1 MGCCMASYRSQAAE
15 PQLPPDMPELEE
27 VLVPGH
33 RQADWERGGG
43 LELDPV
49 LGSGAVVLMDAEW
62 MVRRARTGG
71 VLEPRQALPPTAF
84 MSHSAVKAAT
94 PQYFGGLLLHIACIS
109 HCWLQ
114 ANHPDPRGHNLRILG
129 RALQLASCATGPFVE
144 YSGRWGV
151 FMDFCCI
158 HQNCRDREGCPQQR
172 TYQRLEGSDSF
183 EDDALGRFE
192 LEHALFKEALGS
204 LGSFYSHPAT
214 VVFMLTRFPDD
225 YGDAAKY
232 TRSGNTEQY
241 FNRGWC
247 FCESSWAMLT
257 KPSDRLVD
265 LGRSTGAEALYSELV
280 DTCTAG
286 RRAPLLPDAFDV
298 QLQSKGF
305 TNGKD
310 DRPRVAELYRSAF
323 AQRFEAAKVLRYGA
337 LEWGDEAAQQLAA
350 VLASGAAPQLRELDL
365 GSNRVGDEGAARLA
379 EVLRAPGAQP
389 QLQYLNLGRNCVG
402 DEGAARLAEA
412 LRAPGALPQLRRL
425 DLGANRVG
433 DEGAARL
440 AEALRAPGA
449 LPQLRELGLTGNR
462 VGDEGAARLAEA
474 LRALG
479 ALPQL
484 QYLNLGRNRVGDEGA
499 ARLAEALRAPGA
511 LPQLRELN
519 LGANPLGGPGRAA
532 LRAAW
537 AEAERPEGG
546 LFDFD

>member
-1 MGCCMASYRSQAAE
+1 MGTWPLRCWFKLPQLVATWKSLATPPSASIEMGCCMASYRSQA
-15 PQLPPDMPELEE
+15 Q
-27 VLVPGH
+27 
-33 RQADWERGGG
+33 WESGGG

-62 MVRRARTGG
+62 MARRARTGG

-84 MSHSAVKAAT
+84 MPHGAVKAAT
-94 PQYFGGLLLHIACIS
+94 PEVEGGSLLRIACIS

-129 RALQLASCATGPFVE
+129 QALQMLSGYGNNAFM
-144 YSGRWGV
+144 GRWGV

-158 HQNCRDREGCPQQR
+158 HQNCRDREGVPQQR

-192 LEHALFKEALGS
+192 LENALFKEALGS

-257 KPSDRLVD
+257 KPYNRLVD
-265 LGRSTGAEALYSELV
+265 LGRSTGTETDYHALMA
-280 DTCTAG
+280 TCAAG

-323 AQRFEAAKVLRYGA
+323 AQRFEAAEELVYDR

-350 VLASGAAPQLRELDL
+350 VLASGATPQLRGLSL
-365 GSNRVGDEGAARLA
+365 FG
-379 EVLRAPGAQP
+379 
-389 QLQYLNLGRNCVG
+389 NCVG

-412 LRAPGALPQLRRL
+412 LRAPGALPQLREL
-425 DLGANRVG
+425 DLTGNRVG

-449 LPQLRELGLTGNR
+449 LPQLRVLYLGN
-462 VGDEGAARLAEA
+462 
-474 LRALG
+474 
-479 ALPQL
+479 
-484 QYLNLGRNRVGDEGA
+484 
-499 ARLAEALRAPGA
+499 
-511 LPQLRELN
+511 
-519 LGANPLGGPGRAA
+519 NPLGGPGQAA
-532 LRAAW
+532 LRAAC
-537 AEAERPEGG
+537 AEAGRPEGG
-546 LFDFD
+546 LKF

>member
-1 MGCCMASYRSQAAE
+1 
-15 PQLPPDMPELEE
+15 
-27 VLVPGH
+27 
-33 RQADWERGGG
+33 
-43 LELDPV
+43 
-49 LGSGAVVLMDAEW
+49 MDAEW

-84 MSHSAVKAAT
+84 ISHSAVKAASSS
-94 PQYFGGLLLHIACIS
+94 LLHIACIS

-114 ANHPDPRGHNLRILG
+114 ANHPDPRGHNLRIVG
-129 RALQLASCATGPFVE
+129 QALQLLLGYVG
-144 YSGRWGV
+144 GRWGV

-158 HQNCRDREGCPQQR
+158 HQNCRDREGVPQQH

-257 KPSDRLVD
+257 KPSGNLWD
-265 LGRSTGAEALYSELV
+265 LGRCTGAETHFWELV
-280 DTCTAG
+280 QTCRAG

-298 QLQSKGF
+298 ELQSKGF

-323 AQRFEAAKVLRYGA
+323 AQRFEAAEELHYDG
-337 LEWGDEAAQQLAA
+337 LQWGDEEAQHLAA
-350 VLASGAAPQLRELDL
+350 VLASGALP
-365 GSNRVGDEGAARLA
+365 RLQK
-379 EVLRAPGAQP
+379 L
-389 QLQYLNLGRNCVG
+389 YLWN
-402 DEGAARLAEA
+402 
-412 LRAPGALPQLRRL
+412 
-425 DLGANRVG
+425 NRVG

-449 LPQLRELGLTGNR
+449 LPQLQELS
-462 VGDEGAARLAEA
+462 
-474 LRALG
+474 LRG
-479 ALPQL
+479 
-484 QYLNLGRNRVGDEGA
+484 
-499 ARLAEALRAPGA
+499 
-511 LPQLRELN
+511 
-519 LGANPLGGPGRAA
+519 NPLRVGGPGPAA

-537 AEAERPEGG
+537 AEAGRPACNLWLG
-546 LFDFD
+546 F

>member
-1 MGCCMASYRSQAAE
+1 MGCCMASYRSQAAEPQMPPSVPELEEVPVPADVQAAE

-365 GSNRVGDEGAARLA
+365 GKTAWAT
-379 EVLRAPGAQP
+379 RAPRGWRRPCAP
-389 QLQYLNLGRNCVG
+389 R
-402 DEGAARLAEA
+402 ARCPSCGGSTSAPTA
-412 LRAPGALPQLRRL
+412 WATRAPRGWRRPC
-425 DLGANRVG
+425 APR
-433 DEGAARL
+433 ARCPSCGSSASL
-440 AEALRAPGA
+440 ATAWATRAP
-449 LPQLRELGLTGNR
+449 
-462 VGDEGAARLAEA
+462 
-474 LRALG
+474 
-479 ALPQL
+479 
-484 QYLNLGRNRVGDEGA
+484 NRVGDEGA

>member
-1 MGCCMASYRSQAAE
+1 
-15 PQLPPDMPELEE
+15 
-27 VLVPGH
+27 
-33 RQADWERGGG
+33 
-43 LELDPV
+43 
-49 LGSGAVVLMDAEW
+49 MDAEW

-84 MSHSAVKAAT
+84 VPHSAVKAAS
-94 PQYFGGLLLHIACIS
+94 QSLLHIACIS

-114 ANHPDPRGHNLRILG
+114 ANHPDPRGHNLRIVG
-129 RALQLASCATGPFVE
+129 QALQLLLGVIG
-144 YSGRWGV
+144 GRWGV

-158 HQNCRDREGCPQQR
+158 HQNCRDREGVPQQH

-247 FCESSWAMLT
+247 FCESSWGMLT
-257 KPSDRLVD
+257 KPASRLLD
-265 LGRSTGAEALYSELV
+265 LGRCTGAETDYGELLQ
-280 DTCTAG
+280 TCRAG

-298 QLQSKGF
+298 ELQSKGF

-323 AQRFEAAKVLRYGA
+323 AQRFEAAEELLYAG
-337 LEWGDEAAQQLAA
+337 LQWGDEEAQQLAA
-350 VLASGAAPQLRELDL
+350 VLASGAAPR
-365 GSNRVGDEGAARLA
+365 
-379 EVLRAPGAQP
+379 
-389 QLQYLNLGRNCVG
+389 
-402 DEGAARLAEA
+402 
-412 LRAPGALPQLRRL
+412 LRRL
-425 DLGANRVG
+425 HLAYNRVG

-449 LPQLRELGLTGNR
+449 LPQLRLL
-462 VGDEGAARLAEA
+462 D
-474 LRALG
+474 LR
-479 ALPQL
+479 
-484 QYLNLGRNRVGDEGA
+484 R
-499 ARLAEALRAPGA
+499 
-511 LPQLRELN
+511 
-519 LGANPLGGPGRAA
+519 NPLGVGGPGRAA

-537 AEAERPEGG
+537 AEAGRPECG
-546 LFDFD
+546 LWLGD

>member
-1 MGCCMASYRSQAAE
+1 MGCCMASYRSQCMGCLNE
-15 PQLPPDMPELEE
+15 FIELGALECLGASE
-27 VLVPGH
+27 A
-33 RQADWERGGG
+33 QWERSGG

-49 LGSGAVVLMDAEW
+49 LGSGAVVLMDAKW

-84 MSHSAVKAAT
+84 MPHSAVKFAI
-94 PQYFGGLLLHIACIS
+94 PLVPVLHIACIS

-114 ANHPDPRGHNLRILG
+114 ANHPDPRGHNLRIVG
-129 RALQLASCATGPFVE
+129 QALQLLSAQILSRTMPSAAS
-144 YSGRWGV
+144 SW
-151 FMDFCCI
+151 
-158 HQNCRDREGCPQQR
+158 
-172 TYQRLEGSDSF
+172 S
-183 EDDALGRFE
+183 
-192 LEHALFKEALGS
+192 KEALGS

-257 KPSDRLVD
+257 KPSCLLLD
-265 LGRSTGAEALYSELV
+265 LGRSTGAETDYGALMAACA
-280 DTCTAG
+280 TG

-323 AQRFEAAKVLRYGA
+323 AQRFEAA
-337 LEWGDEAAQQLAA
+337 EAQQLAA
-350 VLASGAAPQLRELDL
+350 VLASGAAPRLQGLDL
-365 GSNRVGDEGAARLA
+365 HGNRVGDEGA
-379 EVLRAPGAQP
+379 E
-389 QLQYLNLGRNCVG
+389 
-402 DEGAARLAEA
+402 RLAEA
-412 LRAPGALPQLRRL
+412 LSAPGALPRL
-425 DLGANRVG
+425 QWITLFENRVG

-449 LPQLRELGLTGNR
+449 LPRLQEL
-462 VGDEGAARLAEA
+462 
-474 LRALG
+474 
-479 ALPQL
+479 
-484 QYLNLGRNRVGDEGA
+484 YLFTNRVGDEGA

-511 LPQLRELN
+511 LPRLQLLSLKHN
-519 LGANPLGGPGRAA
+519 LLGGPGRAA

-537 AEAERPEGG
+537 AEAGRPVGG
-546 LFDFD
+546 LVLD

>member
-1 MGCCMASYRSQAAE
+1 AR
-15 PQLPPDMPELEE
+15 
-27 VLVPGH
+27 
-33 RQADWERGGG
+33 WESCGG

-84 MSHSAVKAAT
+84 ISHSAVKAAGD
-94 PQYFGGLLLHIACIS
+94 FLLPIACIS

-114 ANHPDPRGHNLRILG
+114 ANHPDPRGHNLRIVG
-129 RALQLASCATGPFVE
+129 QALQLLLVFLRRS
-144 YSGRWGV
+144 SDRWGV

-158 HQNCRDREGCPQQR
+158 HQNCRDREGVPQQH

-204 LGSFYSHPAT
+204 LGSFYSHPET

-247 FCESSWAMLT
+247 FCESSWGMLT
-257 KPSDRLVD
+257 KPSIRLLD
-265 LGRSTGAEALYSELV
+265 LGRCTGAETHYRKLRE
-280 DTCTAG
+280 TCAAG
-286 RRAPLLPDAFDV
+286 RRVPLLPDAFDV
-298 QLQSKGF
+298 ELESKGF

-323 AQRFEAAKVLRYGA
+323 AQRFEAAKELHYNVLQ
-337 LEWGDEAAQQLAA
+337 WGDEEAQQLAA
-350 VLASGAAPQLRELDL
+350 VLASGAAP
-365 GSNRVGDEGAARLA
+365 RLQA
-379 EVLRAPGAQP
+379 LF
-389 QLQYLNLGRNCVG
+389 LQN
-402 DEGAARLAEA
+402 
-412 LRAPGALPQLRRL
+412 
-425 DLGANRVG
+425 NRVG

-449 LPQLRELGLTGNR
+449 LPRLRQLDLQNNR
-462 VGDEGAARLAEA
+462 V
-474 LRALG
+474 
-479 ALPQL
+479 
-484 QYLNLGRNRVGDEGA
+484 
-499 ARLAEALRAPGA
+499 
-511 LPQLRELN
+511 
-519 LGANPLGGPGRAA
+519 GGPGRAA

-537 AEAERPEGG
+537 AEAGRWEGG
-546 LFDFD
+546 LDLGD

>member
-1 MGCCMASYRSQAAE
+1 MGTWPLSCWFKLPQLVATWKSLATPPSASIEMGCCMASYRSQAAE
-15 PQLPPDMPELEE
+15 PQLPPHMPELEE
-27 VLVPGH
+27 VPVTADV
-33 RQADWERGGG
+33 QARWESCGG

-84 MSHSAVKAAT
+84 ISHSAVKAASND
-94 PQYFGGLLLHIACIS
+94 QIDIDLLHIAFIS

-114 ANHPDPRGHNLRILG
+114 ANHPDPRGHNLRIVG
-129 RALQLASCATGPFVE
+129 QALQLLLGYFR
-144 YSGRWGV
+144 GRWGV

-158 HQNCRDREGCPQQR
+158 HQNCRDREGVPQQH

-247 FCESSWAMLT
+247 FCESSWGMLT
-257 KPSDRLVD
+257 KPSFLLLD
-265 LGRSTGAEALYSELV
+265 LGRCTGAETHYGELLE
-280 DTCTAG
+280 TCRAG
-286 RRAPLLPDAFDV
+286 RRAPLLPDAFDEE
-298 QLQSKGF
+298 LQSKGF

-323 AQRFEAAKVLRYGA
+323 AQRFEAAEELLYGG
-337 LEWGDEAAQQLAA
+337 LQWGDEEAQQLAA
-350 VLASGAAPQLRELDL
+350 VLASGALPQLQELDL
-365 GSNRVGDEGAARLA
+365 GD
-379 EVLRAPGAQP
+379 
-389 QLQYLNLGRNCVG
+389 
-402 DEGAARLAEA
+402 
-412 LRAPGALPQLRRL
+412 
-425 DLGANRVG
+425 NRVG

-449 LPQLRELGLTGNR
+449 LPQLQELYLGN
-462 VGDEGAARLAEA
+462 
-474 LRALG
+474 
-479 ALPQL
+479 
-484 QYLNLGRNRVGDEGA
+484 
-499 ARLAEALRAPGA
+499 
-511 LPQLRELN
+511 
-519 LGANPLGGPGRAA
+519 NPLGVGGRAA

-537 AEAERPEGG
+537 AEAGRPHDG
-546 LFDFD
+546 LWLGY